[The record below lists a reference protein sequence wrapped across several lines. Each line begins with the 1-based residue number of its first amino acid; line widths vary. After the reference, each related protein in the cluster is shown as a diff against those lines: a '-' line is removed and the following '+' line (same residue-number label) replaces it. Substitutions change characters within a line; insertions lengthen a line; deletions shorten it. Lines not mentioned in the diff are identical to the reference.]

1 MISFNLEFQI
11 NNSIVSC
18 LDGIEF
24 SKIQPQSFDR
34 VLLDAPCS
42 GTGII
47 WKDETVKTSKGI
59 KFIATNLS
67 TPPIACSA
75 DSRRAKIFDEKNLNS
90 TILMQFSGPFFM

>member
-1 MISFNLEFQI
+1 MISFNLEFQV

-67 TPPIACSA
+67 INSSNRMQRRFTPGEN
-75 DSRRAKIFDEKNLNS
+75 F
-90 TILMQFSGPFFM
+90 